1 MCLCVCSLETPLTL
15 AVQCEPGGGEAIRVL
30 VDGGAHID
38 FRAKDGLTPL
48 HKAVRGHHHTALLV
62 NICICWSPFILL
74 SACGKWWFY
83 MYYVTKREKNINL
96 EQGVYLARWIFA
108 LKVTL
113 YSLHLR
119 CCISKQAKARTKRPS
134 HSAIHTHPHTICK
147 QITLLFDSA
156 REKER
161 R

>member
-1 MCLCVCSLETPLTL
+1 MSLCVFFRDSSDPGS
-15 AVQCEPGGGEAIRVL
+15 AVWARWRRGHPGPGGWRSSYWL
-30 VDGGAHID
+30 PCQ
-38 FRAKDGLTPL
+38 RWT
-48 HKAVRGHHHTALLV
+48 HTATQG
-62 NICICWSPFILL
+62 CSRPPPYSPAGKHLHMLESFHTAVCLWKVMILHVL
-74 SACGKWWFY
+74 CNK
-83 MYYVTKREKNINL
+83 KRKNINL

>member
-62 NICICWSPFILL
+62 NICIMLESFHTAICLWKVMILHVL
-74 SACGKWWFY
+74 CNK
-83 MYYVTKREKNINL
+83 KRKNINL